1 MATDPTPGDLDRTR
15 TDQGADAY
23 VKGVGRR
30 HGEAAARAAM
40 ANRSP
45 AEQQATATRDRQHL
59 DQWRSTPE
67 GETDYRET
75 CERVLGTIE
84 KLEADGSA
92 RAAG

>member
-15 TDQGADAY
+15 TDQGSDAY
-23 VKGVGRR
+23 VKAVARR

-40 ANRSP
+40 ANRTT
-45 AEQQATATRDRQHL
+45 AEQEATVTRDRHHL
-59 DQWRSTPE
+59 EQWRSTPE

-84 KLEADGSA
+84 KLEADGPA